1 MIVQNEGRGLE
12 PTLYST
18 FVTQRSPKN
27 KKDKGRRGC
36 LFEAGGGGRGGLM
49 SYFRVCVVAFH
60 GLKTVKGF

>member
-36 LFEAGGGGRGGLM
+36 LFEAGGGEGG
-49 SYFRVCVVAFH
+49 SYVLFQ
-60 GLKTVKGF
+60 GLCSCIPWP